1 MKGNGMNM
9 HYLLYTRQ
17 IKTAMKNHDN
27 KPATERK
34 KPNSLLKTSIDFQV
48 TKTFTVFA
56 LLLIS
61 MVMSSCEVI
70 GGIFKAGVGVGV
82 FIVIAII
89 AVIIALVMRAGK
101 K

>member
-1 MKGNGMNM
+1 
-9 HYLLYTRQ
+9 
-17 IKTAMKNHDN
+17 MKNQEN
-27 KPATERK
+27 KPGVAEK
-34 KPNSLLKTSIDFQV
+34 KPNALRKTSINFQV
-48 TKTFTVFA
+48 TKTVAVFA

-61 MVMSSCEVI
+61 MFMSSCEVI